1 MFEEDFRIATMLA
14 KKTQISGSVKK
25 ANRRVIDQEKE
36 RAYVI
41 KAWNNGDSME
51 DIAHKI
57 RASVHYVNKYMDRFK
72 FFYGDEAVKK
82 RHIPFAMPEV

>member
-1 MFEEDFRIATMLA
+1 MFEEDFKIATMLA

-41 KAWNNGDSME
+41 RAWNNGDSME

-57 RASVHYVNKYMDRFK
+57 KASVHYVNKYMDRFK
-72 FFYGDEAVKK
+72 FFYGDKAVKT
-82 RHIPFAMPEV
+82 RHIPMKMPEV